1 MLLMTFSLVTFP
13 NILCHLTYLFFIHNS
28 IQYVLY
34 LEKLVLVC
42 VVFTH
47 VEFTEDNIAATDEF
61 RTTYHVME
69 C

>member
-1 MLLMTFSLVTFP
+1 MLF
-13 NILCHLTYLFFIHNS
+13 HLTYPFFIHNS
-28 IQYVLY
+28 IQYFLY

-47 VEFTEDNIAATDEF
+47 VEFTEDNIAATDEL
-61 RTTYHVME
+61 RTSYHVME